1 MNILAPSR
9 AEATILTTDT
19 PAVQAISDT
28 PAPRNTRPCD
38 GRVAAILARMPKGH
52 KAFSKTTSAFELS
65 PKGASLW
72 EARGEAL
79 ASKHAARTAPTHIRR
94 VSRAQ
99 ETSDR
104 AVAWAIPAGSVKAS
118 HTAQAWRACLSMDE
132 LQCKRADRRT
142 NTMRVLW
149 VLLRYTDFTSMTVRI
164 TWDTIA
170 HKARVSR
177 ATVGNILY
185 DLRAWGILGI
195 VASGRSAEYAAK
207 AGQEAQNEAP
217 VYVLCRPAGLG
228 LRPTDRPD
236 TTPTPT
242 TQETPAAT
250 ACGNKL
256 EPLRVAGFL
265 ALKENLPTRAR
276 EETTQDGAATRP
288 ENIPGRASSAP
299 GHLTAH
305 RPELLWPS
313 TKRSASKIQCLAAS
327 SELRRRIFLLR
338 PMTTKDIRSV
348 LKPFLNAGWTVYD
361 LENALAFMPDGTP
374 WAMSVPEVTG
384 NDRLTAAVRLR
395 GWLRNRLGTWMRDG
409 QPVRSPLQRQE
420 ATHSRQL
427 AEARAA
433 AQRVKERRENT
444 NADRSPTAA
453 NIITEI
459 RRSIREARHQHKNS
473 PQRQTGAFNLS

>member
-9 AEATILTTDT
+9 AEATILATDT
-19 PAVQAISDT
+19 PVVQAISDT
-28 PAPRNTRPCD
+28 PAPRNTRPCN

-52 KAFSKTTSAFELS
+52 KAFNKTTATFELS

-79 ASKHAARTAPTHIRR
+79 ASKHEARTAPTHIRR

-104 AVAWAIPAGSVKAS
+104 AVAWAIPQGSVKAS
-118 HTAQAWRACLSMDE
+118 HSAQTWRACLSLDE

-276 EETTQDGAATRP
+276 EEKILDGAATRP
-288 ENIPGRASSAP
+288 ENLSVRASSAS
-299 GHLTAH
+299 GRQTAH
-305 RPELLWPS
+305 RPDLLWPS

-338 PMTTKDIRSV
+338 PMTTKDVRSV

-361 LENALAFMPDGTP
+361 LENALAFRPDGTP
-374 WAMSVPEVTG
+374 WEMSVPEVSG
-384 NDRLTAAVRLR
+384 NDRLTAAIRLR
-395 GWLRNRLGTWMRDG
+395 GWLRNRLGAWMRDG
-409 QPVRSPLQRQE
+409 QPTRSPLQRQE
-420 ATHSRQL
+420 AENSRKL
-427 AEARAA
+427 ADARAA
-433 AQRVKERRENT
+433 AQRAQERRET
-444 NADRSPTAA
+444 TSTHLSPTARDT
-453 NIITEI
+453 ITEM
-459 RRSIREARHQHKNS
+459 RRKMREARNQHKDSTRN
-473 PQRQTGAFNLS
+473 

>member
-9 AEATILTTDT
+9 AEATILATDT

-28 PAPRNTRPCD
+28 PARRDTRPCD
-38 GRVAAILARMPKGH
+38 GRVAAIRARMPKAH
-52 KAFSKTTSAFELS
+52 KAFNKASATFELS

-79 ASKHAARTAPTHIRR
+79 ASKHERRDAPVHIRR

-104 AVAWAIPAGSVKAS
+104 AVSWAIPPGSVKVS
-118 HTAQAWRACLSMDE
+118 HTAQAWRACLSLEE

-170 HKARVSR
+170 QKARVSR
-177 ATVGNILY
+177 ATVGNILF
-185 DLRAWGILGI
+185 DLRSWGIIGI

-207 AGQEAQNEAP
+207 AGHEAQNEAP
-217 VYVLCRPAGLG
+217 VYVLCRPIGLG
-228 LRPTDRPD
+228 LRATDRPD
-236 TTPTPT
+236 TTPAPT
-242 TQETPAAT
+242 TQENPAPT

-265 ALKENLPTRAR
+265 ALKGNLPTRAR

-288 ENIPGRASSAP
+288 ESIPGRASSAP
-299 GHLTAH
+299 GHQTAH

-313 TKRSASKIQCLAAS
+313 TKQSASKIQCLAAS

-348 LKPFLNAGWTVYD
+348 LKPFLDAGWTVYD
-361 LENALAFMPDGTP
+361 LENALSFMPDGTP
-374 WAMSVPEVTG
+374 WAMSVPDVTG

-395 GWLRNRLGTWMRDG
+395 GWLRNRLSPWMCEG
-409 QPVRSPLQRQE
+409 WPVRSPLQRRE
-420 ATHSRQL
+420 ADHSRQL

-433 AQRVKERRENT
+433 AQRAQKRREST
-444 NADRSPTAA
+444 TADSSPTAA
-453 NIITEI
+453 SIINDI
-459 RRSIREARHQHKNS
+459 RRSIREARNQHKNT
-473 PQRQTGAFNLS
+473 PKR